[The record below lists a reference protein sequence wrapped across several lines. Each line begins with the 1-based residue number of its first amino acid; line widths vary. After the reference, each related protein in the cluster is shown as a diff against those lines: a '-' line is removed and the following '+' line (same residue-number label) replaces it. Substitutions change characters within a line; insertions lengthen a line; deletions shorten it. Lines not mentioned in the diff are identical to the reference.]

1 LERVSTVPSRYLRF
15 ITITSLLL
23 LVGVVVS
30 LVSLK
35 HHTLLQYGWQAEPS
49 FCNLGE
55 SFNCDA
61 VNASEWS
68 VFLGFPVAAWG
79 LAYYLALLV
88 WSLFAR
94 RAAFT
99 TAERG
104 SDALLALTLP
114 AVLISIILLAISEF
128 IIGTICLL
136 CVATYVV
143 NFLLFGVA
151 WAMRREEP
159 IIRRLSAGIASSFG
173 SVLALP
179 WAPRIEWRAALLIA
193 LVTAASFILPREVL
207 PRLLEPGEGEGETLE
222 SVVTKW
228 RTAPPVTISNRLDG
242 STAGDYFKGS
252 LTAPIQLVEFSDYE
266 CPACR
271 RFYHELEALL
281 PRYGDNVLVI
291 HRNFPIDHQCNPS
304 IPQEVHLNS
313 CRAALFT
320 RCAGEQGRFWEAH
333 AYIFSLPEMDA
344 GEDPAAVRRAIE
356 AGPVQLNLDEAAMTE
371 CLASPRPRKRVLED
385 IEEAIRLDL
394 AGTPSV
400 WVNGR
405 PVAIPAMPVL
415 EAIFDEILS
424 TPR

>member
-1 LERVSTVPSRYLRF
+1 MPSRYLRL
-15 ITITSLLL
+15 ITIASLLL
-23 LVGVVVS
+23 VVGVVVS
-30 LVSLK
+30 IISLK
-35 HHTLLQYGWQAEPS
+35 HHTLLEYGWQAEPS

-55 SFNCDA
+55 KFNCDQ

-68 VFLGFPVAAWG
+68 IFLGVPVAAWG
-79 LAYYLALLV
+79 LAFYAALLV

-94 RAAFT
+94 RPAFT

-104 SDALLALTLP
+104 SDVLLALMLP
-114 AVLISIILLAISEF
+114 AVIISIILFAISEF

-136 CVATYVV
+136 CVATYLV

-159 IIRRLSAGIASSFG
+159 ILRRLSAGIRGSLG

-179 WAPRIEWRAALLIA
+179 RASRIEWRAALLIA
-193 LVTAASFILPREVL
+193 LVTTASFILPREVL

-228 RTAPPVTISNRLDG
+228 RTAPPVTIGNRLDG

-266 CPACR
+266 CPSCR

-281 PRYGDNVLVI
+281 PRYGDSVLVV

-304 IPQEVHLNS
+304 VPREAHLNS
-313 CRAALFT
+313 CRAVHFT

-333 AYIFSLPEMDA
+333 AFILSLPEMDA

-356 AGPVQLNLDEAAMTE
+356 AGTLQLNLDEAAMTE
-371 CLASPRPRKRVLED
+371 CLASTRPQKRVLED

-415 EAIFDEILS
+415 EAIFDEIL
-424 TPR
+424 TNRQ